1 MSCITFC
8 SFGIRR
14 ADGVTIWPTGALQTL
29 SQHIPFP
36 AIFLPITFNLI
47 ITAATSGASVGT
59 KPLRVTQLN
68 SIQMYRELC
77 GWERDWANSVYSVRA
92 CPLAS
97 VRLDTHDIWRALAV
111 QVLGDLQTEQ
121 TKTDQEWNG
130 ESDTPRGTQRCRWA
144 RQSTW
149 TIALREQTSRAQ
161 SWQTDSYCLALG
173 QRCPLHCYADRTTPP
188 KKPKPTR
195 PADRPTVVLW

>member
-8 SFGIRR
+8 SSGIRR

-36 AIFLPITFNLI
+36 AICPPITFNLI
-47 ITAATSGASVGT
+47 ITAAMTGPSMCT

-68 SIQMYRELC
+68 SIQMDRELC
-77 GWERDWANSVYSVRA
+77 SVRV
-92 CPLAS
+92 CPLVPVCA
-97 VRLDTHDIWRALAV
+97 DTHNTRRAFAA
-111 QVLGDLQTEQ
+111 QVLADLQTKQ
-121 TKTDQEWNG
+121 TQIDEKWNG
-130 ESDTPRGTQRCRWA
+130 ESDTPRGTRRCRWA

-161 SWQTDSYCLALG
+161 CWQTDS
-173 QRCPLHCYADRTTPP
+173 
-188 KKPKPTR
+188 
-195 PADRPTVVLW
+195 